1 MKWNNFIK
9 EYTRIQIDLIAI
21 MNHLNKDS
29 KLTNKLLT
37 ILTKEENII
46 KMCNFLMNNVN
57 ISNDEII
64 NKAYDLSRQ
73 EIYK

>member
-1 MKWNNFIK
+1 M
-9 EYTRIQIDLIAI
+9 DLIAI

-29 KLTNKLLT
+29 KLTKKLLT
-37 ILTKEENII
+37 ILTKEEHII

-64 NKAYDLSRQ
+64 NKAYDLSKQ